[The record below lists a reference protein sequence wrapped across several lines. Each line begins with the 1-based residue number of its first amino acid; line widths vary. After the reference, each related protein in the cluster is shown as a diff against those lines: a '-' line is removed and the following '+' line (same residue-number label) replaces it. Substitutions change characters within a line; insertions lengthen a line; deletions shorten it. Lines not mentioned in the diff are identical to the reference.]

1 TIDAGTLQL
10 GNGGA
15 TGSTGSSDILNN
27 GTLAVNRSNDL
38 TLDQKISGT
47 GSLAQRGSGSTTL
60 TNENSYSGA
69 TDLIDGTLNL
79 RGKGSIAQS
88 AGVQSAGNAR
98 FDISGI
104 DAEGTSIQTLG
115 GQGQVHLGDKTLTLS
130 DAKRTVGQDGQ
141 LLTDNHY
148 SGVIDGQG
156 GLTLAKG
163 MEILSGDNRY
173 TGTTSIASGAGL
185 QLTGSLQSAVS

>member
-1 TIDAGTLQL
+1 MPARFNWAMVGRRV
-10 GNGGA
+10 
-15 TGSTGSSDILNN
+15 STGSSDILNN

-115 GQGQVHLGDKTLTLS
+115 GKD
-130 DAKRTVGQDGQ
+130 RF
-141 LLTDNHY
+141 
-148 SGVIDGQG
+148 I
-156 GLTLAKG
+156 
-163 MEILSGDNRY
+163 
-173 TGTTSIASGAGL
+173 
-185 QLTGSLQSAVS
+185 